1 MNFQVLVENMAT
13 FDIFGGLHVGSRR
26 LDSKCQFREEII
38 YDLFKVL
45 MLVQIPV
52 NRDLFMSERNPL

>member
-13 FDIFGGLHVGSRR
+13 FDVFGGLHVGSRR

-52 NRDLFMSERNPL
+52 NTTC